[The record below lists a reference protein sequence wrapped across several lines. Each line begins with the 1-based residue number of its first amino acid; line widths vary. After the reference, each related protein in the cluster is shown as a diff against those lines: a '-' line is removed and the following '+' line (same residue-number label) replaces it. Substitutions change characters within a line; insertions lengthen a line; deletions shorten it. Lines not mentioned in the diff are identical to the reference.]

1 MIRKSTRK
9 PANDHWPMPLW
20 ERLLIALV
28 VLAFAIVGLGFG
40 VFGILEGAVSFPS
53 RQASGVIVQAESPVM
68 FWASVGVWLV
78 VGLGLFSV
86 AVAILLDVARRLFH

>member
-1 MIRKSTRK
+1 
-9 PANDHWPMPLW
+9 MPLW

-40 VFGILEGAVSFPS
+40 VFGILEGAVNFPS

-86 AVAILLDVARRLFH
+86 AVAILLDAARRLFR